1 MTRTTF
7 TLLLLILGAS
17 LAAAQKVTISDEL
30 PMRTDLSYDIIGELK
45 GKVLLFRN
53 EVNKFGIQAFDE
65 NMRSSWEKEIELD
78 KKLINLIGI
87 TSTSDSFTLFYYFRE
102 RGSTILKAATFD
114 ASANLR
120 DSITLTDLGFLFVTP
135 EFEFIVSEDE
145 SKVMIYYPDR
155 DDIFRVL
162 VFDNQTMKLLW
173 EKSFKDD
180 DYNETEDV
188 VHMMVDNRGGM
199 HAVIEKD
206 HFHSRQERHRYEVFR
221 YSGIQGTEITQ
232 FAVPLK
238 GMITF
243 DVQFDIDNKNNRLTG
258 GGFYYEKNPERA
270 EGAFVLFI
278 PEDPNGAVLKFKAFD
293 DDFVDRLAGKE
304 QRNNRGLEE
313 IEVRDL
319 VLRNDGGLLIIGEEN
334 KNYYRRMTTANRSM
348 VYDNM
353 SRSVVDYFYED
364 LFILAFYPD
373 GNLHWNTILHK
384 KQYSQ
389 DDEGVFSSYFL
400 FKTPAFLRLIFN
412 DEIKFENTVSEY
424 VLRGTGQFDRNSILS
439 TENLQLRLRFREG
452 VQTSPERI
460 LVPSER
466 RGRLRIARIDLL

>member
-1 MTRTTF
+1 MTRIASI
-7 TLLLLILGAS
+7 LLLVLFGAS
-17 LAAAQKVTISDEL
+17 WTAAQKVTISDEL
-30 PMRTDLSYDIIGELK
+30 PMRTDLSYDIIGELR

-53 EVNKFGIQAFDE
+53 EVNKFGVQAFDE

-120 DSITLTDLGFLFVTP
+120 DSVTLTDLGFLFVTP

-221 YSGIQGTEITQ
+221 YSGILGRKS
-232 FAVPLK
+232 PSSLSHS
-238 GMITF
+238 
-243 DVQFDIDNKNNRLTG
+243 
-258 GGFYYEKNPERA
+258 
-270 EGAFVLFI
+270 
-278 PEDPNGAVLKFKAFD
+278 
-293 DDFVDRLAGKE
+293 KE
-304 QRNNRGLEE
+304 
-313 IEVRDL
+313 
-319 VLRNDGGLLIIGEEN
+319 
-334 KNYYRRMTTANRSM
+334 
-348 VYDNM
+348 
-353 SRSVVDYFYED
+353 
-364 LFILAFYPD
+364 
-373 GNLHWNTILHK
+373 
-384 KQYSQ
+384 
-389 DDEGVFSSYFL
+389 
-400 FKTPAFLRLIFN
+400 
-412 DEIKFENTVSEY
+412 
-424 VLRGTGQFDRNSILS
+424 
-439 TENLQLRLRFREG
+439 
-452 VQTSPERI
+452 
-460 LVPSER
+460 
-466 RGRLRIARIDLL
+466 